1 MLNPDKKPVQ
11 KVLPR
16 LDQDCVSRLFDAA
29 EWASDKRAAPLK
41 PVVIGAEY
49 GESACQIVRW
59 VEELGSIGMI
69 LDPGD
74 IHDSWL
80 SHRAN
85 DLSCLVLDVRACGAL
100 DVLAS
105 VERFRIAAP
114 QVAVVLISSA
124 VQQADLTRSGVMP
137 DAMLAAPIGRVAL
150 KEAILESVALK
161 KSPTPDKWT
170 AGISEFPEGFWK

>member
-1 MLNPDKKPVQ
+1 MD
-11 KVLPR
+11 
-16 LDQDCVSRLFDAA
+16 
-29 EWASDKRAAPLK
+29 
-41 PVVIGAEY
+41 
-49 GESACQIVRW
+49 
-59 VEELGSIGMI
+59 GST
-69 LDPGD
+69 

-85 DLSCLVLDVRACGAL
+85 DLSCLVRDVRACGAL

-137 DAMLAAPIGRVAL
+137 DAMLTAPIGRVAL
-150 KEAILESVALK
+150 KEAILESVNLK
-161 KSPTPDKWT
+161 KSPTPDNWT
-170 AGISEFPEGFWK
+170 AGIEEFPEGFWK